1 MARIITDNTKFNPF
15 SFEDMLKPLALYAQE
30 YRAQE
35 DAINTL
41 ATNASIWNGMA
52 NEQSDP
58 YAYSLYKG
66 YADDLA
72 SQAEILSKEGLSP
85 TSRRAMLK
93 LKERYNS
100 EILPIE
106 KASKRR
112 DALAEEQR
120 KTELT
125 NPTILWERRAN
136 DMSLDDFINNPNIDY
151 GKSVSGATLTAQVA
165 AAASALAKEIRDDP
179 DKIKNLAGGDFYEYI
194 KKRGFSSKAILEAIM
209 EDPNASPIL
218 TGLVENTINA
228 SGAKSWADTETL
240 TQAYNYAK
248 QGLWN
253 AVGQDESQIV
263 QNWRAAENLQ
273 HSHALARE
281 RERRQYKAEKLK
293 PRAILDKDGNPT
305 GKQYDPSIGMVTD
318 KDGNILMDQSDNPKP
333 NGKNSKTTLLKDKP
347 LNDQGTTLAD
357 AAKITSSKDLNEKGL
372 IPIAAVI
379 RHDDYGWQW
388 GEEGQDLGKGNS
400 RLLLNK
406 DKIPKLKNPNKP
418 ELGYEVTSGARS
430 PFGTSESNLVN
441 NWGNIT
447 YNPDH
452 KAKLEYVS
460 DSEYLKLPENLQLSI
475 EQAAL
480 EKGISPGEHFI
491 VYRVKG
497 TSSWLLGRDSPEY
510 SYLICRER

>member
-1 MARIITDNTKFNPF
+1 MYLQLDTKFNPF
-15 SFEDMLKPLALYAQE
+15 TYDEMVKPLLYYKMAYKE
-30 YRAQE
+30 AE
-35 DAINTL
+35 DAYNSLTENTEQFR
-41 ATNASIWNGMA
+41 NIVDR
-52 NEQSDP
+52 EQSP
-58 YAYSLYKG
+58 EAFERFQRYSGELSNAVNDFSKG
-66 YADDLA
+66 MNTRNSRALLGLKRRYTQDIKPIDD
-72 SQAEILSKEGLSP
+72 
-85 TSRRAMLK
+85 
-93 LKERYNS
+93 
-100 EILPIE
+100 
-106 KASKRR
+106 ASKRR
-112 DALAEEQR
+112 KELAEEQR

-179 DKIKNLAGGDFYEYI
+179 DKIKGLAGGDFYEYI

-228 SGAKSWADTETL
+228 SGVKAWADTETL

-253 AVGQDESQIV
+253 AVGQDESQLV

-281 RERRQYKAEKLK
+281 KERRQYEAEKLK

-318 KDGNILMDQSDNPKP
+318 ENGNILMDQSNNPKP
-333 NGKNSKTTLLKDKP
+333 NGKNGKTTISKDKP

-357 AAKITSSKDLNEKGL
+357 AAKITSSKDLHEKGI
-372 IPIAAVI
+372 IPVSAVI
-379 RHDDYGWQW
+379 RHGDYGWQW
-388 GEEGQDLGKGNS
+388 GEEGQDLGKDNN

-406 DKIPKLKNPNKP
+406 DKVPKLKDTNNP
-418 ELGYEVTSGARS
+418 ELGYKVTSGRRS
-430 PFGTSESNLVN
+430 AFWGTSESNLVN
-441 NWGNIT
+441 NRGNIT
-447 YNPDH
+447 FNPDNN
-452 KAKLEYVS
+452 AKLEYLS

-510 SYLICRER
+510 SYLICREK